1 MTPAPQ
7 SPAEAAAAWFARLQE
22 DAPVEDWQ
30 AFTTWLEA
38 DPANQAAYNAV
49 EAAWIEVEDFPEA
62 LNLPA
67 AIPLPSIRRAPARRG
82 FWIGGA
88 LAAAAAVAVAV
99 VVVRQPA
106 GEQLAGSFKTDA
118 TSTRVVKL
126 GDGTQ
131 VSLNRSTE
139 LSVALQSGRRD
150 VILTSGEAS
159 FDVASDHSRPFHVTA
174 GGHDIRVTGTEFNV
188 VEHDKHLTVTVRRG
202 SVVVED
208 LTTRAVNTLEAGTQ
222 LSLAEGGAAG
232 TVEQVD
238 AADAFAWQDGNLI
251 YKNAP
256 LTAVAADLSRYFGH
270 PVKVTDSAASI
281 QVSAVLQID
290 AEPAMLRRLAQFAPI
305 SVQFSG
311 DDVILTAR

>member
-1 MTPAPQ
+1 MKPAPQ
-7 SPAEAAAAWFARLQE
+7 SPAEDAAAWFARLQE
-22 DAPVEDWQ
+22 DASVEDWQ
-30 AFTTWLEA
+30 AFTAWLEA
-38 DPANQAAYNAV
+38 DSGNRAAYDAV
-49 EAAWIEVEDFPEA
+49 EAAWIEVED
-62 LNLPA
+62 LPA
-67 AIPLPSIRRAPARRG
+67 AVSLSAAVPPSSVGKAPARRG

-88 LAAAAAVAVAV
+88 LAAAAAVAVAIV
-99 VVVRQPA
+99 VLRQPA
-106 GEQLAGSFKTDA
+106 SEQMAGSFTTDA
-118 TSTRVVKL
+118 TSTRVLKL

-139 LSVALQSGRRD
+139 LSVELQSDRRD
-150 VILTSGEAS
+150 VTLTAGEAS
-159 FDVASDHSRPFHVTA
+159 FDVASDHSRPFHVAA

-208 LTTRAVNTLEAGTQ
+208 LTTHAVNTLEAGTQ
-222 LSLAEGGAAG
+222 LALVEGEAGA
-232 TVEQVD
+232 VERVD

-270 PVKVTDSAASI
+270 PVKVTDGAASFK
-281 QVSAVLQID
+281 VSAVLQID

-311 DDVILTAR
+311 DEVILKAR